1 MNARSRAPAAGALRF
16 QRARLPGVVAA
27 ILFAPA
33 VASAGNESPDDV
45 EFDAAFLPVGASSR
59 LDLQRFSQEDYVA
72 PGTYRG
78 DVRLNGQWQA
88 RADVVYREVDG
99 VSRLC
104 LDPAALKRYGI
115 APERLHADQA
125 RQPALAWPDEPFCG
139 DLGERVPGATAS
151 FDAGSQTL
159 DLQVPQLYL
168 RSEARGHVDPS
179 EWDAGVAALSLGYN
193 ASVYRYSNGAA
204 PTYSGFL
211 GLNASGRVAGWQLV
225 HQGAMTRGGS
235 QSQRY
240 RSAAAYLTHDIVPWK
255 AQLMVG
261 DTSTAGDL
269 FESVRLRGARLGS
282 DDRMLPQ
289 SQRGFAPVVRGIA
302 ETNARVIVRQ
312 RGNVL
317 LETSVAPGPFEIN
330 DLFPTGYAGD
340 LDVEVVE
347 ADGRSRR
354 FTLPYSAVPQLLRP
368 GQSRWSVAA
377 GRVAEASLFDAPD
390 VLQLQYQR
398 GLSNVV
404 SAYGGAV
411 VGDNYHSV
419 LAGSAVNTRFGALAM
434 DASLSQ
440 ARVRGLPELSG
451 SSFRVAYNR
460 SIASTGTSFAIAAYR
475 YATRGYVSVRDW
487 ASLRDAQARDLGI
500 DAVARQRNRM
510 DLSVNQRLGERGGQ
524 LFVIGTRRDFWNTA
538 GRQLD
543 LSVGYSNQWKSLS
556 YSLNFQRTRDSIDFM
571 PGFLQDRIPGADAAP
586 RPQMARADNRLMLML
601 SVPLGSTP
609 RAPQLNVTQTRSDN
623 ADPSTQ
629 LSASGLWVRDDRVNY
644 GVSLARIGGGNALDV
659 NGGYRGGRGQ
669 LAANLSRGPGY
680 TQMGLGASGGL
691 VLHAG
696 GLTLSPPLGDT
707 VALVHAPGAAGMRVE
722 NSGGS
727 RVDSRG
733 FAVVPYLTPYQL
745 NTISLDPKGA
755 GYSLELQE
763 TARAVAPRAG
773 ALVKL
778 DFSTR
783 ASRGL
788 MVDTQT
794 EDGRPLPFGAQ
805 ATDASGATVG
815 VVGQGSRLLLSGLQS
830 SGPVQVQWGEGAD
843 HQCVVDVQ
851 IPDGP
856 VSGQYAVLSAQCRS
870 PVVHANGD
878 APPARRITTTFQEN
892 AP

>member
-1 MNARSRAPAAGALRF
+1 MNARSRAPAAGARRF

-45 EFDAAFLPVGASSR
+45 EFDAAFLPVGRPRAWTCSGSR
-59 LDLQRFSQEDYVA
+59 RKTTLRPV
-72 PGTYRG
+72 PTG

-88 RADVVYREVDG
+88 RADIVYREVDG

-125 RQPALAWPDEPFCG
+125 RLPALAWPDEPFCG

-193 ASVYRYSNGAA
+193 ANVYRYSNGAT

-235 QSQRY
+235 QPQRY
-240 RSAAAYLTHDIVPWK
+240 RSAAAYLMHDIVPWK

-269 FESVRLRGARLGS
+269 FESVRLRGARRS

-377 GRVAEASLFDAPD
+377 GRVAEASLLDAPD

-440 ARVRGLPELSG
+440 ARVNGLPELSG
-451 SSFRVAYNR
+451 SSFAWPTIEASPAPAPRLPSRPTAMQRVA
-460 SIASTGTSFAIAAYR
+460 T
-475 YATRGYVSVRDW
+475 
-487 ASLRDAQARDLGI
+487 
-500 DAVARQRNRM
+500 
-510 DLSVNQRLGERGGQ
+510 
-524 LFVIGTRRDFWNTA
+524 
-538 GRQLD
+538 
-543 LSVGYSNQWKSLS
+543 
-556 YSLNFQRTRDSIDFM
+556 
-571 PGFLQDRIPGADAAP
+571 
-586 RPQMARADNRLMLML
+586 
-601 SVPLGSTP
+601 
-609 RAPQLNVTQTRSDN
+609 
-623 ADPSTQ
+623 
-629 LSASGLWVRDDRVNY
+629 
-644 GVSLARIGGGNALDV
+644 
-659 NGGYRGGRGQ
+659 
-669 LAANLSRGPGY
+669 
-680 TQMGLGASGGL
+680 
-691 VLHAG
+691 
-696 GLTLSPPLGDT
+696 
-707 VALVHAPGAAGMRVE
+707 
-722 NSGGS
+722 
-727 RVDSRG
+727 
-733 FAVVPYLTPYQL
+733 
-745 NTISLDPKGA
+745 
-755 GYSLELQE
+755 
-763 TARAVAPRAG
+763 
-773 ALVKL
+773 
-778 DFSTR
+778 
-783 ASRGL
+783 
-788 MVDTQT
+788 
-794 EDGRPLPFGAQ
+794 
-805 ATDASGATVG
+805 
-815 VVGQGSRLLLSGLQS
+815 
-830 SGPVQVQWGEGAD
+830 
-843 HQCVVDVQ
+843 
-851 IPDGP
+851 
-856 VSGQYAVLSAQCRS
+856 
-870 PVVHANGD
+870 
-878 APPARRITTTFQEN
+878 
-892 AP
+892 